1 MNFFTRLL
9 RRLRNLFINSSDIGK
24 EFGVDL
30 ITSDD
35 MNNALKKWDNIST
48 GKPPWKDT
56 ADEIDTVNM
65 AKHISDTRAKLTTL
79 DIGIAIS
86 GSARADFLQV
96 LADDLLKRLPD
107 KIAEADRLGGIMI
120 KWNGE
125 TWDYVLPGSFG
136 ITAKDD
142 NGEIV
147 GAIFA
152 SHTSQG
158 KAHYTRLEY
167 HRFEGADANGPLYVV
182 TNKAF
187 KNQIEGNKSV
197 LGAPVKLQSVA
208 AWANMQDEVK
218 ISKLEKPLF
227 AYYRVPGAN
236 TVDSSSPL
244 GLSVFANALTEL
256 KAIDVAVSRKN
267 AEIEDSKHITFVG
280 QTVIQNAVNKGIEL
294 PRFVKGLGMGINDGE
309 TSAIHEHV
317 PTILTDARIKDIN
330 FNLSMAGVK
339 CGFSEGVF
347 VMDGQTGMITA
358 TQVESDDRD
367 TIQTIKADRDALKEA
382 LEQAFYGADALA
394 TLYGLAPLGEYEI
407 NFIFGDITYSYEED
421 KAAWRAYAMQGWIPK
436 WLYFVKFEGMSEEE
450 AKALTA
456 EAQMA
461 NMEAGLFDSG
471 SNGPTPP
478 PKKQPPK
485 KEDKKDGKKDD
496 KKK

>member
-1 MNFFTRLL
+1 MNFFTRLI

-56 ADEIDTVNM
+56 ADEIETVNM

-79 DIGIAIS
+79 DIGIGIS
-86 GSARADFLQV
+86 GSVRADFLQA

-125 TWDYVLPGSFG
+125 TWDYVLPGNFG

-152 SHTSQG
+152 SHTSEG

-167 HRFEGADANGPLYVV
+167 HRFEGADANGPIYVV

-187 KNQIEGNKSV
+187 KNQIEGSKSV
-197 LGAPVKLQSVA
+197 LGSPVKLQSVA

-218 ISKLEKPLF
+218 ISNLEKPLF

-244 GLSVFANALTEL
+244 GLSVFANAITEL
-256 KAIDVAVSRKN
+256 KAIDIAISRKN
-267 AEIEDSKHITFVG
+267 TEVEDSKHVTFVG
-280 QTVIQNAVNKGIEL
+280 QTVIQNAINKGIQL

-309 TSAIHEHV
+309 TTAIHEHV
-317 PTILTDARIKDIN
+317 PTIQTDARIKDIN

-367 TIQTIKADRDALKEA
+367 TIQTIKADRDALKDA
-382 LEQAFYGADALA
+382 LEQAFYGADAMI
-394 TLYGLAPLGEYEI
+394 TLLNLAPLGEYEI
-407 NFIFGDITYSYEED
+407 NFNFGDITYSYEED
-421 KAAWRAYAMQGWIPK
+421 KAAWRYYAQQGWIPK

-456 EAQMA
+456 EAAEA
-461 NMEAGLFDSG
+461 NIEPGLFGGSG
-471 SNGPTPP
+471 TPAKTPP
-478 PKKQPPK
+478 QKKPEEK
-485 KEDKKDGKKDD
+485 KEEKKKDD

>member
-35 MNNALKKWDNIST
+35 MNNALTKWDNIST
-48 GKPPWKDT
+48 GKPPWKNA

-86 GSARADFLQV
+86 GSARADFLQE

-120 KWNGE
+120 KWNGK

-142 NGEIV
+142 NGDIV
-147 GAIFA
+147 GAIFT
-152 SHTSQG
+152 SHASQG
-158 KAHYTRLEY
+158 KAYYTRLEY

-280 QTVIQNAVNKGIEL
+280 QTVIQNAVNKGIKL

-367 TIQTIKADRDALKEA
+367 TIQTIKADRDALRDA
-382 LEQAFYGADALA
+382 LEQAFYGADAMI
-394 TLYGLAPLGEYEI
+394 TLLNLAPLGEYEI
-407 NFIFGDITYSYEED
+407 NFNFGDITYSYEED
-421 KAAWRAYAMQGWIPK
+421 KAAWRYYAQQGWIPK

-456 EAQMA
+456 EAAEA
-461 NMEAGLFDSG
+461 NVEPGLFGG
-471 SNGPTPP
+471 SDTPAKTPP
-478 PKKQPPK
+478 QKKP
-485 KEDKKDGKKDD
+485 EDKKEEKKKDD

>member
-35 MNNALKKWDNIST
+35 MNNALTKWDNIST
-48 GKPPWKDT
+48 GKPPWKNT

-86 GSARADFLQV
+86 GSARADFLQKI
-96 LADDLLKRLPD
+96 ANDLLVHLPD

-120 KWNGE
+120 KWNGKA
-125 TWDYVLPGSFG
+125 WDYVLPGNFG

-142 NGEIV
+142 NGKIV

-167 HRFEGADANGPLYVV
+167 HRFDGADENGPIYVV

-187 KNQIEGNKSV
+187 KNQIEGNKSM
-197 LGAPVKLQSVA
+197 LGVPVKLQSVA
-208 AWANMQDEVK
+208 AWANMQNEVK

-256 KAIDVAVSRKN
+256 KAIDVAISRKN

-280 QTVIQNAVNKGIEL
+280 QTVIQTAVSKGLEL
-294 PRFVKGLGMGINDGE
+294 PRFVKGLGMGISDGE
-309 TSAIHEHV
+309 TTAVHEHV

-367 TIQTIKADRDALKEA
+367 TIQTIKNDRDALRAA
-382 LEQAFYGADALA
+382 LEQAIYGADALA
-394 TLYGLAPLGEYEI
+394 TLLNLAPLGEYEI
-407 NFIFGDITYSYEED
+407 NFNFGDITYSYEED
-421 KAAWRAYAMQGWIPK
+421 KAAWRAYAIQGWIPK
-436 WLYFVKFEGMSEEE
+436 WLYFVKFEGMSEED

-456 EAQMA
+456 EAEIA
-461 NMEAGLFDSG
+461 NTEPGLF
-471 SNGPTPP
+471 SNAGGGYSAPQ
-478 PKKQPPK
+478 KKVC
-485 KEDKKDGKKDD
+485 DKDD